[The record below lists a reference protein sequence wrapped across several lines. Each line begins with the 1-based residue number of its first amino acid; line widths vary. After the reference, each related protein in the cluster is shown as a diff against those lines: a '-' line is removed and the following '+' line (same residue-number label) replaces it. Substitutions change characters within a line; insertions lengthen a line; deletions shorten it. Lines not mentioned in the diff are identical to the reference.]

1 MFERAEGLRRVLDV
15 DIWAK
20 VKDFVILG
28 SVRLTIGP
36 SSPKH
41 SRSRSPEQFSEQI
54 RKEVYP

>member
-28 SVRLTIGP
+28 SVRLTRGP